1 MGTRLRKIMAQDDAD
16 NNMNVMNKIN
26 YNYARSNNKGIILL
40 PESLRTDT
48 TPKIESL
55 MIKLKTIGENGNKKM
70 NFSSND
76 DSYLNLMSKTSWN
89 SKSQ

>member
-76 DSYLNLMSKTSWN
+76 DSYLNLMPKTSWN

>member
-26 YNYARSNNKGIILL
+26 YNYARSNNKGIIPL

-55 MIKLKTIGENGNKKM
+55 MIKLKTIDENGNKKM

-76 DSYLNLMSKTSWN
+76 DSYLNLMPKTSWN

>member
-1 MGTRLRKIMAQDDAD
+1 MRTRLRKIMAQDDAD